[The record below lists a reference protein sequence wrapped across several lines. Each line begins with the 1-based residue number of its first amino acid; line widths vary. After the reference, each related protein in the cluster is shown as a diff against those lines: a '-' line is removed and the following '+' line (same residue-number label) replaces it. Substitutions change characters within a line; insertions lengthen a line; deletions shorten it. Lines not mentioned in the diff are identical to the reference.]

1 MMTRSIVPQ
10 KLLPVA
16 LAVAGLAWLGVAAG
30 FAAPDTAAPAAARMQ
45 DKSAYVGITEPSMSI
60 KLGFS
65 VRGVVDKVEVKR
77 NDKVKAGQPIISLQ
91 DIEEVA
97 TLNMY
102 KLRADTS
109 LQVAEAQETYEV
121 KKIDWERK
129 TKMFKEGNV
138 ATDFE
143 VRSAEAEMNIAKLRI
158 DQAKHEGETSQAQ
171 ADAQAARIALMHKT
185 SPIDGEVRDVIV
197 KPGEQVDETKPVV
210 EIVKMDPLY
219 VEVKLIDT
227 ATVQKLKLGD
237 KVQVKYADESR
248 WREAVVESIDP
259 NADSRTTTHPF
270 RLSLPNPEG
279 RNAGLR
285 VEIQLPSNVAA
296 AQ

>member
-1 MMTRSIVPQ
+1 MTQSIAAK

-16 LAVAGLAWLGVAAG
+16 LAIAGLTWIGVGAG
-30 FAAPDTAAPAAARMQ
+30 VAAPDTATPVVAKRQ

-77 NDKVKAGQPIISLQ
+77 NDKVKAGQPIIALQ
-91 DIEEVA
+91 DIAEVA
-97 TLNMY
+97 ELKNLQ
-102 KLRADTS
+102 LRADTS
-109 LQVAEAQETYEV
+109 LNVAEAQESYEV
-121 KKIDWERK
+121 RKIDWERK
-129 TKMFKEGNV
+129 TKMFEQGNV

-158 DQAKHEGETSQAQ
+158 EQAKHEGAVFQAQ
-171 ADAQAARIALMHKT
+171 AEAQAARIALMHKA
-185 SPIDGEVRDVIV
+185 SPIDGEIRDVIV

-210 EIVKMDPLY
+210 EVVKMDPLY

-237 KVQVKYADESR
+237 KVQVKYADETR

-285 VEIQLPSNVAA
+285 VEIQLPSNVAQA
-296 AQ
+296 N

>member
-1 MMTRSIVPQ
+1 MMTRKTVNQ
-10 KLLPVA
+10 KLLPVV
-16 LAVAGLAWLGVAAG
+16 LAAAGLASFGLATT
-30 FAAPDTAAPAAARMQ
+30 FAAPEAVPAAAKMQ
-45 DKSAYVGITEPSMSI
+45 DKSAYMGITEPSMSI

-65 VRGVVDKVEVKR
+65 VRGVVDKVDVKR
-77 NDKVKAGQPIISLQ
+77 NDKVKAGQPIIDLL
-91 DIEEVA
+91 DIAEVKEMQN
-97 TLNMY
+97 LE
-102 KLRADTS
+102 LRADTS
-109 LQVAEAQETYEV
+109 LNVAEAKETYEV

-158 DQAKHEGETSQAQ
+158 DQAAHEGAIYAAQ
-171 ADAQAARIALMHKT
+171 AEAQKARIDLMHKT

-219 VEVKLIDT
+219 VECKLIDT

-248 WREAVVESIDP
+248 WREATVESIDP

-285 VEIQLPSNVAA
+285 VEIQLPSNVADA
-296 AQ
+296 N